1 MANETEGA
9 AGYAAEGAKS
19 GGMPQLDFS
28 TFDNQIFWLVVA
40 LVAIYFILSRVALP
54 RIGDVLSE
62 RQGTITADIAAA
74 EDLKQKAEEA
84 EKAYEQALIDARAEA
99 ARIVAEA
106 RAEIQAD
113 LDEATAKA
121 DAEIATKAAESE
133 RHIAEI
139 RASALES
146 VTEVAQD
153 TAAALVA
160 AMGGEADEKTV
171 TAAVTARMKG

>member
-1 MANETEGA
+1 MARSVVFRAIRPELMENSELSTKFLA
-9 AGYAAEGAKS
+9 AVKRGGQISHPNFVRMYDIGRTAKRCYATVEYIDGRSAAR
-19 GGMPQLDFS
+19 L
-28 TFDNQIFWLVVA
+28 L
-40 LVAIYFILSRVALP
+40 
-54 RIGDVLSE
+54 
-62 RQGTITADIAAA
+62 ADKPGFAV
-74 EDLKQKAEEA
+74 
-84 EKAYEQALIDARAEA
+84 AEA

-160 AMGGEADEKTV
+160 AMGGEADDKTV